1 MKFPDATW
9 IPSPNFGYPRG
20 THGQLK
26 ANISSSNGGGEF
38 WHSQQGRQSVAI
50 AMFQNPALQVS
61 AHFLFPK
68 VGKPVQMVDSNDAAW
83 HAAGHIKND
92 PLPGGPGVG
101 SLANLYF
108 HGFEFEG
115 GPPGNLSEALTSS
128 QITWGVRVT
137 LWLRKVHNS
146 RQMYVLKETEWEHNW
161 VTATACPSGRIPWV
175 RVISALRE
183 SEQEDDMPVFFRKSN
198 GAISVAT
205 AQGKRHINST
215 EWAAWR
221 KAGATHT
228 NVTDAQYNAV
238 PNYRNVDAGLA
249 RGIVQAIGTGAM
261 SGAMR
266 LGDAT
271 WKPPKDLRDVIAA
284 IKPQT
289 QAAINAYGGKFR
301 QWCRE
306 AIVSTGIKIP
316 DAHNA
321 ILAAIT
327 GIQAGSGLTFNETKQ
342 AVKDAGKEGTG

>member
-1 MKFPDATW
+1 
-9 IPSPNFGYPRG
+9 
-20 THGQLK
+20 
-26 ANISSSNGGGEF
+26 
-38 WHSQQGRQSVAI
+38 
-50 AMFQNPALQVS
+50 MFQNPATEVS

-68 VGKPVQMVDSNDAAW
+68 TGRPVQMVDSADPAW
-83 HAAGHIKND
+83 HSGNY
-92 PLPGGPGVG
+92 
-101 SLANLYF
+101 LANLHY

-115 GPPGNLSEALTSS
+115 GPPGNLSEPLTAN
-128 QITWGVRVT
+128 QVAWGVKVT
-137 LWLRKVHNS
+137 HWLRKVHGTPS
-146 RQMYVLKETEWEHNW
+146 VYVRRDTLWEHNE
-161 VTATACPSGRIPWV
+161 VRNTACPSGRIPWAK
-175 RVISALRE
+175 VIAALK
-183 SEQEDDMPVFFRKSN
+183 EDDMPTFFRKSN
-198 GAISVAT
+198 GAIAIAT
-205 AQGKRHINST
+205 AQGKRHIGSA
-215 EWAAWR
+215 EWSAWR

-238 PNYRNVDAGLA
+238 PNYRDVDAGLA

-327 GIQAGSGLTFNETKQ
+327 GIQAGSGLTEEETVE
-342 AVKDAGKEGTG
+342 AVKKANREGTD